1 MLKIKQE
8 ILESSSL
15 PAFQKII
22 KNENKLVRS
31 LWMFCFLL
39 LTCLSFWLVTISISS
54 YLEHEVITNIVII
67 HEKTP
72 QFPMI
77 SFCIDSTNI
86 SSSIIPYLNDVI
98 KSCEF
103 DSKKC
108 IYKDFEKKTFYY
120 SAHDKLNN
128 IDHSEACLVFNSGKN
143 FENEKI
149 SIKNISSIST
159 KLNLELYI
167 KEFKT
172 DQIGKKIPYKL
183 KIYIQNYSDVFNA
196 YQLRE
201 IEQGLDIPDGINNIE
216 IDREIDQKLPEP
228 YNACI
233 KQDTKEFVS
242 NYFQYFIQNNKTYK
256 QKDCIDFCL
265 NEYIGLKCGCEVN
278 IDSFEK
284 CVNLKNESN
293 CFLLFNE
300 YFLNNS
306 NYEIPNNCIKDC
318 PLECDSI
325 HYRIQHNSFKVSDKF
340 LKTNTN
346 YSLEMKDDLVFVSIS
361 YAKKSY
367 DLIKQIPKMKAF
379 DLVSSVG
386 GTLSLFIG
394 ISFLTF
400 VELIEILFE
409 IAIIYLNK
417 FKNKKVGSL
426 IIGNNPEMKIVIDT
440 EVQTER
446 KKHKMRKH
454 KHKKSLNSINNIS
467 DLAKKEKLDNIL

>member
-22 KNENKLVRS
+22 KNENLLVRS

-39 LTCLSFWLVTISISS
+39 LTCLSFWLVSISISS
-54 YLEHEVITNIVII
+54 YFEHEVITNIVII
-67 HEKTP
+67 HEETP

-77 SFCIDSTNI
+77 SLCIDSTNI
-86 SSSIIPYLNDVI
+86 SSSSSSFNSSLIPYLNNVL

-108 IYKDFEKKTFYY
+108 NYKDFEKKTFYY
-120 SAHDKLNN
+120 PAYDTINN
-128 IDHSEACLVFNSGKN
+128 FDHSEACLVFNSGRN

-201 IEQGLDIPDGINNIE
+201 IEQGLNIPDGINNIQ

-233 KQDTKEFVS
+233 KQDTKEFIS
-242 NYFQYFIQNNKTYK
+242 NYFEYFIRNSKTYK
-256 QKDCIDFCL
+256 QKDCVDFCL
-265 NEYIGLKCGCEVN
+265 NEYIGQKCGCEVN
-278 IDSFEK
+278 IDSFDK
-284 CVNLKNESN
+284 CVIVKNDSLKSS

-300 YFLNNS
+300 YFLNKNI
-306 NYEIPNNCIKDC
+306 YEIPGNCFKDC

-340 LKTNTN
+340 LNTSTN
-346 YSLEMKDDLVFVSIS
+346 YSHEMKDDLVFISIS

-394 ISFLTF
+394 VSFLTF
-400 VELIEILFE
+400 VEIIEILFE

-426 IIGNNPEMKIVIDT
+426 IDNSPEMKIVIDT

-446 KKHKMRKH
+446 KKT
-454 KHKKSLNSINNIS
+454 
-467 DLAKKEKLDNIL
+467 